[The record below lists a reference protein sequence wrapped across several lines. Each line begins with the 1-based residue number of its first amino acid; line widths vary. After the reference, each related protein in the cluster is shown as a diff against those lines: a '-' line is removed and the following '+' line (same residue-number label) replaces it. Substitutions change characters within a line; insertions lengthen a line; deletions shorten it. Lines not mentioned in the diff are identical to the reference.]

1 MQTQGPSSQQ
11 QQPPSSTLIPP
22 LQQNNSHPSTSGL
35 QSPHLRGNS
44 PVSSIES
51 GLHSQG
57 TLLPPIGVTHQQ
69 QSQQQHQHQQQQ
81 QQQQQHLPSQAHP
94 HHSHLNQHHQQQ
106 QHHHMS
112 GGHASSPG
120 ETSSTPPPS
129 LLPPAPVPP
138 AASSIPVLPT
148 TQETDDIKLPPHLVN
163 GTILKTA
170 LTNPS
175 EIVHLRHRLDSAVSS
190 SKDRQ
195 INYDH
200 ALSMIQTLI
209 DCDAMEDIATLP
221 HFSEFLEDK
230 SEISEKLCNIGDSI
244 VHKLVS
250 WTKKL
255 PFYLE
260 IPVEIHTKLLT
271 DKWHEILI
279 LTTAAYQ
286 ALHGKRHMVSSKTR
300 TMVSSSGSGSG
311 SGSGGSC
318 SMSSNSS
325 NASSASS
332 SSSSPTQHNSH
343 ATSTSP
349 SAAHHH
355 HQHHHHHQQQQQQH
369 HHQQQEHH
377 HHLHQ
382 LQQQQQPIS
391 GHNSLPPMVHKDDP
405 EFVSEVSAHLSTLQT
420 CLTTLMGQPI
430 AMEQLKLDVGHMVD
444 KMTQITIMFR
454 RIKLKMEEYVC
465 LKVYILLNK
474 GIYKYTFVI

>member
-1 MQTQGPSSQQ
+1 MKIPS
-11 QQPPSSTLIPP
+11 
-22 LQQNNSHPSTSGL
+22 
-35 QSPHLRGNS
+35 
-44 PVSSIES
+44 
-51 GLHSQG
+51 
-57 TLLPPIGVTHQQ
+57 
-69 QSQQQHQHQQQQ
+69 
-81 QQQQQHLPSQAHP
+81 
-94 HHSHLNQHHQQQ
+94 
-106 QHHHMS
+106 
-112 GGHASSPG
+112 
-120 ETSSTPPPS
+120 
-129 LLPPAPVPP
+129 
-138 AASSIPVLPT
+138 
-148 TQETDDIKLPPHLVN
+148 HLVN

-195 INYDH
+195 ISYEH
-200 ALSMIQTLI
+200 SLSMIQTLI

-286 ALHGKRHMVSSKTR
+286 ALHGKRHSPSTQSN
-300 TMVSSSGSGSG
+300 TSASSST
-311 SGSGGSC
+311 
-318 SMSSNSS
+318 SSN
-325 NASSASS
+325 SSASS
-332 SSSSPTQHNSH
+332 SSSSPTQHNHSSNNNH
-343 ATSTSP
+343 ASSTSP
-349 SAAHHH
+349 SHITTHPA
-355 HQHHHHHQQQQQQH
+355 
-369 HHQQQEHH
+369 
-377 HHLHQ
+377 L
-382 LQQQQQPIS
+382 
-391 GHNSLPPMVHKDDP
+391 VHKEDP
-405 EFVSEVSAHLSTLQT
+405 EFVAEVNAHLTTLQT

-474 GIYKYTFVI
+474 GESSVVVQVITALS